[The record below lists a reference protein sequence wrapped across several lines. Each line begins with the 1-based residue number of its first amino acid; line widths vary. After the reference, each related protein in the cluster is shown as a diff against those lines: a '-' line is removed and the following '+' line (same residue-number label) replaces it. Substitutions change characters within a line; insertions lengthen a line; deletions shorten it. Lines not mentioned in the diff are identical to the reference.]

1 MIDCNDHDL
10 QHRPQCSLWPRFWT
24 MASFTQAT
32 LHQCGCFIVESFS
45 FSTASWETTFKVLPP
60 SLTDLY
66 TQSHK
71 RTLIQ
76 KMRVYPL
83 LPWYRVPWNHPN
95 MRFSC
100 QIKAMRNEQLKDKN
114 NLVSLLIVYFTS
126 LNWTSGQNNLLSI
139 LIVYFMSLNWTSS
152 HSFEHDFFHMDS

>member
-45 FSTASWETTFKVLPP
+45 FSTASWETCCPHHWRTCTHNHIKGLSFRRWGSILFFHGIEYHG
-60 SLTDLY
+60 T
-66 TQSHK
+66 TQIWDSAA
-71 RTLIQ
+71 RS
-76 KMRVYPL
+76 R
-83 LPWYRVPWNHPN
+83 PWEMDSWK
-95 MRFSC
+95 
-100 QIKAMRNEQLKDKN
+100 I
-114 NLVSLLIVYFTS
+114 VSLLIVYFTA